1 MHNDICPNIVNAM
14 ADVLDI
20 RQNSRNILLASIF
33 IVALNFL
40 NKKIQNYKKFKRILK
55 NNLLAI

>member
-40 NKKIQNYKKFKRILK
+40 NKKIQNYKKILK
-55 NNLLAI
+55 GY